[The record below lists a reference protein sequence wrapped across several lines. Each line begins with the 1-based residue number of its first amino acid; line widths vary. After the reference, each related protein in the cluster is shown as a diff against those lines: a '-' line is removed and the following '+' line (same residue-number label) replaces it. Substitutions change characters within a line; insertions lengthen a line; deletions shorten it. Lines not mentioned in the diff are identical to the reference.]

1 MSSTKLR
8 LLIVDDHAI
17 TRMGLISLLD
27 SQPELKVI
35 GDAGDWQTAIELTIR
50 ERPDVVIMDLMMP
63 VVDGAETTRR
73 LVEKW
78 PEAKVLILTTFSLS
92 NGISQALTS
101 GALGAILKSAE
112 LPDLLDAIHA
122 VADGRKWISEEVEL
136 MLKNDPPLPNL
147 TVRQREILESV
158 TYGLSNKDI
167 AKQLGISAPMVNE
180 HINAIF
186 AKLGAANRAE
196 AVAIA
201 LRKHLLKI

>member
-1 MSSTKLR
+1 MTTKALR

-17 TRMGLISLLD
+17 TRMGLTSLLG
-27 SQPELKVI
+27 SQPMLKVI
-35 GDAGDWQTAIELTIR
+35 GDAGDWRTAVELAMR

-63 VVDGAETTRR
+63 GVDGAETTRR
-73 LVEKW
+73 LLEKW
-78 PEAKVLILTTFSLS
+78 SEAKVLILTTFSLS
-92 NGISQALTS
+92 NGISQALAN

-112 LPDLLDAIHA
+112 LPDLVTAIQA
-122 VADGRKWISEEVEL
+122 VAEGRKWLSEDVEL
-136 MLKNDPPLPNL
+136 MLKNDPPLPRL
-147 TVRQREILESV
+147 TDRQKEILESV
-158 TYGLSNKDI
+158 TRGLSNKDI

-186 AKLGAANRAE
+186 AKLGAANRTE

>member
-1 MSSTKLR
+1 MNKRKTR

-17 TRMGLISLLD
+17 TRMGLTSLLG
-27 SQPELKVI
+27 SQPEFEI
-35 GDAGDWQTAIELTIR
+35 TGDAGDWKTAVEMAAE

-63 VVDGAETTRR
+63 GVDGAETTRR
-73 LVEKW
+73 LTERW

-92 NGISQALTS
+92 NGIAQAIAN
-101 GALGAILKSAE
+101 GARGAILKSAE
-112 LPDLLDAIHA
+112 LPELLSAIRA
-122 VADGRKWISEEVEL
+122 VADGRQWISEDVEL
-136 MLKNDPPLPNL
+136 MLKNDPPLPDL
-147 TVRQREILESV
+147 TNRQREILESI
-158 TYGLSNKDI
+158 TRGLSNKDI

-186 AKLGAANRAE
+186 AKLGAANRTE